1 MSYETL
7 RYDVEEHILTLTL
20 NRPDKLNA
28 LTDRMLEELLDAFD
42 AADADDDVRAII
54 VTGAGRAFCAG
65 ADLSGGGF
73 TAPTNGDGV
82 PRDRGGVIA
91 LRIFDSLKPVIGAI
105 NGAAVGV
112 GASMT
117 LPMDIRV
124 SSTYGKFG
132 FVYVRRGIVAEGAS
146 SWFLPRIVGI
156 GTAMEWVATGKL
168 VVADEARRAGLV
180 RSVHTPGALLPAARS
195 IAQEIVEHTAPVSV
209 ALSRR
214 LLWEMAGEPH
224 PMAAHRADSRAI
236 AARRVSGDAAEGV
249 SAFFEKRA
257 PAFPDQVSDGLPDV
271 FDSRARPTFS

>member
-28 LTDRMLEELLDAFD
+28 LTDQMLEELLDAFD

-54 VTGAGRAFCAG
+54 VT
-65 ADLSGGGF
+65 
-73 TAPTNGDGV
+73 
-82 PRDRGGVIA
+82 
-91 LRIFDSLKPVIGAI
+91 
-105 NGAAVGV
+105 AAVGV

-117 LPMDIRV
+117 LPMDVRL

>member
-7 RYDVEEHILTLTL
+7 RYDVEDHILTMTL
-20 NRPDKLNA
+20 DRPDKLNA

-54 VTGAGRAFCAG
+54 VTGAGKAFCAG

-73 TAPTNGDGV
+73 TAQANGNGV

-117 LPMDIRV
+117 LPMDVRL

-214 LLWEMAGEPH
+214 LLWQMVGEPH

-249 SAFFEKRA
+249 AAFFEKRA
-257 PAFPDQVSDGLPDV
+257 PAFSDQVSDGLPDV
-271 FDSRARPTFS
+271 FEGRPHPTFS

>member
-1 MSYETL
+1 
-7 RYDVEEHILTLTL
+7 
-20 NRPDKLNA
+20 
-28 LTDRMLEELLDAFD
+28 
-42 AADADDDVRAII
+42 
-54 VTGAGRAFCAG
+54 
-65 ADLSGGGF
+65 
-73 TAPTNGDGV
+73 
-82 PRDRGGVIA
+82 
-91 LRIFDSLKPVIGAI
+91 VIGAI

-112 GASMT
+112 GASLT
-117 LPMDIRV
+117 LPMDIRL

-249 SAFFEKRA
+249 SAFFDQFAMVDSVPGSDVVTAGSVHFTTAR
-257 PAFPDQVSDGLPDV
+257 DGRSTQVSVHLQYAPPAGKAGSLIASLFGREPSQTIREDLRHFKQLLEAGEIPR
-271 FDSRARPTFS
+271 STA